1 MKPSLLLVPVLW
13 GVAVPAVGDGPD
25 PTDAARSTDA
35 ASPTDAARPA
45 DGDVVLQGRE
55 VLEVVVRAPYRDAR
69 SGEGRSAT
77 VRLVDTIDRA
87 VRAKTLLSARE
98 AKETRD
104 LIDAKGDP
112 IAILKAIRTDVD
124 LERLSTEGRSIEA
137 HNRERRAAGE
147 RPARLFTVVT
157 LLPQADKT
165 RVSVLVVDA
174 DEGLSILLADG
185 GRARSEELEQRFQ
198 QAVIAT
204 PPSVTVASDD
214 EIVAHLARLFS
225 RELEPMLAAAGVWES
240 LGTIEL
246 KTSVADAEI
255 TLDGMLVGTTRA
267 GVTRLRD
274 APVGAHTLGLSA
286 KGYNPYEGSVQVAA
300 GATVEVAVELTAN
313 DGLTSF
319 ARDLTFWGGIATV
332 AAGSAVIVWGGLA
345 SADSTTGYSCVSAC
359 ENVGWSWVR
368 SGRGGADGEDGQD
381 LDVTGRGPALVPL
394 GYSMVL
400 AGSVWSLGPQ
410 LFEEDEVPWL
420 SIAVGLVGGLA
431 AYGISELVESP
442 ITPSF

>member
-1 MKPSLLLVPVLW
+1 MVPLLWAL
-13 GVAVPAVGDGPD
+13 PAVGDGPH
-25 PTDAARSTDA
+25 PADAAA
-35 ASPTDAARPA
+35 VLPT

-87 VRAKTLLSARE
+87 VRAKTVLYARE

-104 LIDAKGDP
+104 LIEAKGDP
-112 IAILKAIRTDVD
+112 IAILKAVRTDVD
-124 LERLSTEGRSIEA
+124 LGRLTREGLTIEA
-137 HNRERRAAGE
+137 HNRARRAAGE
-147 RPARLFTVVT
+147 RPARLLAVVT

-174 DEGLSILLADG
+174 DEGLGILLADE
-185 GRARSEELEQRFQ
+185 GRTRTEELEQRFQ

-204 PPSVTVASDD
+204 PPSVTVAGDD
-214 EIVAHLARLFS
+214 EIVAHLGRLFS

-246 KTSVADAEI
+246 VTSVSDAEI
-255 TLDGMLVGTTRA
+255 MLDGQLVGTTRA

-274 APVGAHTLGLSA
+274 APVGAHTLGLNA
-286 KGYNPYEGSVQVAA
+286 KGYDPYEASVQVAS
-300 GATVEVAVELTAN
+300 GATVRVDAALTAN

-319 ARDLTFWGGIATV
+319 GRNFTFWSGVATV
-332 AAGSAVIVWGGLA
+332 AAGSAVMVWGGMLA
-345 SADSTTGYSCVSAC
+345 GDQSSGYSCVSGC
-359 ENVGWSWVR
+359 DGVGWSWVR
-368 SGRGGADGEDGQD
+368 SGRSVSADATTDD
-381 LDVTGRGPALVPL
+381 LDVTGSGPALVPL

-400 AGSVWSLGPQ
+400 AGSVWALGPQ
-410 LFEEDEVPWL
+410 LFEQEGVPWL
-420 SIAVGLVGGLA
+420 SLAVGLAGGLA